1 MGFQILLCR
10 LGRVVAHGNGSE
22 LVGCAHGFKIEVVVG
37 AHLAH
42 VRLVHGREF
51 GEPGVELGR
60 GHMGIG
66 VFLLHPQINQLLN
79 FIWSLD

>member
-1 MGFQILLCR
+1 VGFQILLCR
-10 LGRVVAHGNGSE
+10 LGRVVAHGNGSD
-22 LVGCAHGFKIEVVVG
+22 LVWCAHGFKIEVVEG

-51 GEPGVELGR
+51 CEPGVEHGR
-60 GHMGIG
+60 GHLGIG
-66 VFLLHPQINQLLN
+66 VLVLHPQINQLLN